1 MLILTRRPGEAILI
15 GDDIEILVKEVRRN
29 HVRLGINAPKDV
41 TIRRAQGL
49 DSETE
54 SASDGDEAEAGAEA
68 SESSEED

>member
-49 DSETE
+49 DASAETE
-54 SASDGDEAEAGAEA
+54 SDGDEAEAKA